1 MTIRRP
7 FALALAATVAITLA
21 ACGADTVAQ
30 DPGAAPASESA
41 PQTATDRLATPIIDV
56 DVRGSGTSDIL
67 LIPGLASPKAVWDE
81 TVARMD
87 TDHRM
92 HTVGVRGFG
101 GVPADVETDDVFA
114 RIVEDIKAY
123 LDTNDLRDVTVIGH
137 SLGGFAALHL
147 ALETDR
153 VGQVVVVD
161 SLPFYPLV
169 FDPDATVES
178 VAPQA
183 ATMAAQMRALP
194 PDAYAAQARRNA
206 AILSMSQDRVQQIGD
221 WAAASDPDTVVEAME
236 TLMTTDLR
244 PRLSEIG
251 IPVHV
256 LVAHHPAMGVARE
269 AHLERWREAYA
280 ALPDLT
286 LTPID
291 GSFHFIM
298 FDQPEAFAASLQDT
312 LPE

>member
-1 MTIRRP
+1 MTSRRP
-7 FALALAATVAITLA
+7 FALILAATFA

-30 DPGAAPASESA
+30 NRGATPASESA
-41 PQTATDRLATPIIDV
+41 PPTPADRLATPVIDV
-56 DVRGSGTSDIL
+56 NVRGDGTSDVVL
-67 LIPGLASPKAVWDE
+67 VPGLASPKAVWDD
-81 TVARMD
+81 TVDQMGSDYRV
-87 TDHRM
+87 HI
-92 HTVGVRGFG
+92 VGVRGFG
-101 GVPADVETDDVFA
+101 GVSADAKAENVFA
-114 RIVEDIKAY
+114 RIVEDMEAY

-147 ALETDR
+147 ALETAR

-178 VAPQA
+178 VSPQA
-183 ATMAAQMRALP
+183 AMMAAQMRALP

-206 AILSMSQDRVQQIGD
+206 AIMSTIPERVRQIGD
-221 WAAASDPDTVVEAME
+221 WAAASDPDTVVDAME

-244 PRLSEIG
+244 PQLPEIRT
-251 IPVHV
+251 PVHV

-269 AHLERWREAYA
+269 TYLERWREAYA
-280 ALPDLT
+280 VLPDLT

-298 FDQPEAFAASLQDT
+298 FDQPEAFAALLQDT
-312 LPE
+312 LPQ